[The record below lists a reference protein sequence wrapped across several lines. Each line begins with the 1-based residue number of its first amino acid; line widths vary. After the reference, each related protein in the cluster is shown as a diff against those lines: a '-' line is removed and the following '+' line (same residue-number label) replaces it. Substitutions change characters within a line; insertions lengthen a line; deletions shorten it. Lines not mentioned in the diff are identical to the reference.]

1 MFKCPMHAVMSWH
14 RSTSGDSDEPVDGII
29 RTGDCQKS
37 YKHTQK
43 RNPIVDETFDSSA
56 ENFSPGNHPGERHQ
70 NEVASAISSW
80 KEKLKENM
88 FIVLLGS
95 VAVSFLLGYFIAQQ
109 QEAKKREQWAE
120 ILFRQAKDW
129 LTERGRKTAG
139 SVQQGL
145 EYARSAAEQAT
156 GKGAEYSRRL
166 NPFHQERSHRFFGIL

>member
-1 MFKCPMHAVMSWH
+1 MNEAF
-14 RSTSGDSDEPVDGII
+14 
-29 RTGDCQKS
+29 
-37 YKHTQK
+37 
-43 RNPIVDETFDSSA
+43 NSA
-56 ENFSPGNHPGERHQ
+56 AEKFAPGNHPVDRHQ
-70 NEVASAISSW
+70 NDVASGMSSW
-80 KEKLKENM
+80 KENLKDNL
-88 FIVLLGS
+88 FIVFLGS
-95 VAVSFLLGYFIAQQ
+95 VAISFLVGYFIAQQ

-156 GKGAEYSRRL
+156 GKGAEYNRRL